1 MQKLMTKS
9 DDPNDDRFLTP
20 NRFLIGQMG
29 GDFVREIVETEPFN
43 PKKVLEKS
51 LRAHKTWVE
60 PMNERILALYHRL
73 DQDRNGNSVM
83 TICVLEMLS

>member
-51 LRAHKTWVE
+51 LRAHKT
-60 PMNERILALYHRL
+60 
-73 DQDRNGNSVM
+73 
-83 TICVLEMLS
+83 

>member
-1 MQKLMTKS
+1 MQKLMTKT

-29 GDFVREIVETEPFN
+29 GDFVRAIVETEPFN

-51 LRAHKTWVE
+51 RRAHKSWVE
-60 PMNERILALYHRL
+60 PMKEYLHCTTDWIK
-73 DQDRNGNSVM
+73 
-83 TICVLEMLS
+83 TEMAIR